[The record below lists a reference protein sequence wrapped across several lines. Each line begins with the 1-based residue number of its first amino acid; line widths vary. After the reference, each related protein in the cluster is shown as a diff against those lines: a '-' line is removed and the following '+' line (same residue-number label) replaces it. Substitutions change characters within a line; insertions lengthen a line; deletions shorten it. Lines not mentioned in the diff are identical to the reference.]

1 VSVGSDRSIVGGD
14 AGASHPRLVAFCIYL
29 TLTLILF
36 GPTVLPH
43 LNDRVITTLPGDWSL
58 FAWSFRWWP
67 HAIAHGIDPLFTRE
81 LWYPYGL
88 NLAWT
93 TSTPV
98 PSLVLAPITFTA
110 GPVAAFNLAS
120 LLAPTMAA
128 WTAFILYMRLM
139 RRSFGPSLA
148 GGLVFGFS
156 PYVMAQ
162 LVSGHLNLS
171 LALMIPVF
179 AYLVVRLL
187 DGSMSARRFVVMF
200 TGCLVIQFG
209 ISTELFVTVGLF
221 GGLAA
226 AAAAILMPARRSE
239 LIRAMGLVGLSY
251 VAAAA
256 LVSPYLYAA
265 FAYPQP
271 YKALFTHPLA
281 PIPFSELARIFVPG
295 SPEIFG
301 RSFGQPGTRPWF
313 FHLERFGWYVPAP
326 LLAIVFHLWRTE
338 RRRPAVMAAVLVF
351 VAALAFGLGPY
362 LGIGSHR
369 IPMPWWLV
377 QKLPLVNRAF
387 PYRMMAYAAL
397 ALGACVA
404 YWLASSPRAWRRW
417 AVFAAGG
424 LLLIPNI
431 ANTSL
436 WARDVSTPP
445 FFATGQFRS
454 AIAPGAVL
462 WVICPEGGDQML
474 WQAQSGMYF
483 RLAGGYTGVTPPDL
497 LDPVLEYR
505 LISGDIQ
512 PADSG
517 ALAPFVQSHHVDD
530 VVLAGEPT
538 WVIQEVAQALGV
550 SPEGLGGITLM
561 RLQPH
566 P

>member
-1 VSVGSDRSIVGGD
+1 VNAR
-14 AGASHPRLVAFCIYL
+14 PRLSAFCLYLSL
-29 TLTLILF
+29 TLVLF

-67 HAIAHGIDPLFTRE
+67 HSIAGGINPLFTRE

-98 PSLVLAPITFTA
+98 PSLVLTPITYSA

-120 LLAPTMAA
+120 LFAPAASA
-128 WTAFILYMRLM
+128 WTAFILYMRLTK
-139 RRSFGPSLA
+139 RSFWPSFA

-162 LVSGHLNLS
+162 IVSGHLNLS

-187 DGSMSARRFVVMF
+187 DGSMAPRRFVAFF
-200 TGCLVIQFG
+200 TASLVIQFG
-209 ISTELFVTVGLF
+209 ISTEVFVTVGLF

-226 AAAAILMPARRSE
+226 VGLAIIAPQRRSG
-239 LIRAMGLVGLSY
+239 LIRAMGWVGLSY
-251 VAAAA
+251 LLAAA

-265 FAYPQP
+265 FAYPQA
-271 YKALFTHPLA
+271 YKPLFTHPLA
-281 PIPFSELARIFVPG
+281 PISFSELARIFVPG

-301 RSFGQPGTRPWF
+301 RSFGQPGTNPWY

-326 LLAIVFHLWRTE
+326 LLIIVWHLWRTQ
-338 RRRPAVMAAVLVF
+338 RRRLVVK
-351 VAALAFGLGPY
+351 VAALAFIVAIAFGIGPY
-362 LGIGSHR
+362 LSAGSHR
-369 IPMPWWLV
+369 VPMPWALI
-377 QKLPLVNRAF
+377 QALPLVNRAF
-387 PYRMMAYAAL
+387 PYRIMAYAAL

-404 YWLASSPRAWRRW
+404 YWLETSPRSWRRW

-431 ANTSL
+431 ADTSL
-436 WARDVSTPP
+436 WARDASVPA

-454 AIAPGAVL
+454 MITPGEVV
-462 WVICPEGGDQML
+462 WVVSPDGGDQML
-474 WQAQSGMYF
+474 WQALSGMYF

-497 LDPVLEYR
+497 TDPAMEYR
-505 LISGDIQ
+505 LMAGDIRVSDAGAM
-512 PADSG
+512 PA
-517 ALAPFVQSHHVDD
+517 FVASHQVDA
-530 VVLAGEPT
+530 VVVADEPA
-538 WVIQEVAQALGV
+538 WVVQEISSAIGV
-550 SPEGLGGITLM
+550 SPEDIGGITLM
-561 RLQPH
+561 RLP
-566 P
+566 PAP